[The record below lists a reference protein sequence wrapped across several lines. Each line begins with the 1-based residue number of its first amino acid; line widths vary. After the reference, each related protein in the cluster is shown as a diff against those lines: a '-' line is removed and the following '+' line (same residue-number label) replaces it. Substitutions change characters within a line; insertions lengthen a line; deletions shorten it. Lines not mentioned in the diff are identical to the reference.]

1 MEELNIVLTD
11 FEGPLDL
18 LLHLIK
24 QSKIDIYDIPIA
36 EITSQYINF
45 LNNMKQL
52 QLDIAGDYLV
62 MASTLMSIKSKLLLP
77 KKSYEEEDLEEISD
91 PRDDLVAQLLTY
103 QTFKKV
109 SQYFEDRETGRRLS
123 FSKEISV
130 PKDDIKPFLKPNAV
144 LASDLALT
152 MSDILKRQRKRRP
165 ITETVEN
172 ESLSIEEAQ
181 FNIIDRLKK
190 NSSKKSSF
198 KDLLKN
204 KNSIDEVITTFMATL
219 ELMKSK
225 EVKCYQ
231 ESFKEDLLVILRGD
245 SNAVSS

>member
-1 MEELNIVLTD
+1 MDELKIVLTD

-18 LLHLIK
+18 LLHLIR

-36 EITSQYINF
+36 EITGQYIAF
-45 LNNMKQL
+45 LNSSKEL

-77 KKSYEEEDLEEISD
+77 KTNFDEEEIVEDSD
-91 PRDDLVAQLLTY
+91 PRDDLVSQLLTY
-103 QTFKKV
+103 QTFKKA
-109 SQYFEDRETGRRLS
+109 SKYFEDRETGRRLS

-130 PKDDIKPFLKPNAV
+130 PETDIKPFLQPNSV

-152 MSDILKRQRKRRP
+152 MSDILKRQKQRAP

-181 FNIIDRLKK
+181 FNILDRLK
-190 NSSKKSSF
+190 NGTNKSRSF
-198 KDLLKN
+198 RDLLNN
-204 KNSIDEVITTFMATL
+204 KNSIDEVVTTFMATL

-225 EVKCYQ
+225 EVSCNQ
-231 ESFKEDLLVILRGD
+231 ESFDSELIVILRGNSD
-245 SNAVSS
+245 AVSS

>member
-1 MEELNIVLTD
+1 MDELKIILTD

-24 QSKIDIYDIPIA
+24 QSKIDIYDIPIS
-36 EITSQYINF
+36 EVTSQYISF
-45 LNNMKQL
+45 LDNSKKL

-77 KKSYEEEDLEEISD
+77 MTNFDDDEPEEVGD

-103 QTFKKV
+103 QTFKKA
-109 SQYFEDRETGRRLS
+109 SKYFEDRETGRRQS
-123 FSKEISV
+123 FSKEISI
-130 PKDDIKPFLKPNAV
+130 PDTDIKPFLQPNSV
-144 LASDLALT
+144 LASDLAFT
-152 MSDILKRQRKRRP
+152 MADILNRQEQRKP

-181 FNIIDRLKK
+181 FNILDRLKQGD
-190 NSSKKSSF
+190 KKTKSF
-198 KDLLKN
+198 RDLLIN
-204 KNSIDEVITTFMATL
+204 KNSIDEVVTTFMATL

-225 EVKCYQ
+225 EVSCEQ
-231 ESFKEDLLVILRGD
+231 ESFDSDLLVILRGNSD
-245 SNAVSS
+245 AVSS